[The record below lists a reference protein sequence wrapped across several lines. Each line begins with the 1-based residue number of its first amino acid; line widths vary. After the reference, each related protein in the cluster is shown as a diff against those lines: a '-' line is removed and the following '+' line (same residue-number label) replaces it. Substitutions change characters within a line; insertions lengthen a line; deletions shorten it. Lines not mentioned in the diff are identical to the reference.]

1 MITFFITFIALFLG
15 SALIS
20 IRYKQILGDAIA
32 LCTAGLILVLYVLAF
47 FRGMKFIGVLAFLFC
62 AAFGVLLF
70 RMDKAGRND
79 LVKELG
85 RTLADPTNLM
95 LILAL
100 VLVTVMT
107 LETPFTWWDDIN
119 FWSSDAKQLF
129 FMNGFPGK
137 YGNVS
142 PEFGDYPPVTSI
154 FKWLFLQLGME
165 EYRESLQFAGYF
177 ALNAL
182 FLMPLFGRIKKTGLG
197 AVVNV
202 LGFVAVMMLP
212 GVFNGIIYY
221 GTPAD
226 ITMGIIYGALLL
238 TMLEG
243 KDGSDPLLYV
253 KIAAFTAVLFLT
265 KSVGIEWAVFALI
278 FYILICKKDKKIFGA
293 AVFSGITYGSWLVFC
308 LINRRVAKLTGAGL
322 KMATSGT
329 YTAPQN
335 AADKARFFAE
345 GFLTM
350 PMHADRNLTF
360 DISVCAGVVI
370 LFAFLFVLYY
380 KKLMDISEIKK
391 VGAFLIVTGLITY
404 GIIFLAHISIFQTE
418 NQYLD
423 AYAMA
428 VSMGRYGF
436 PFLFGGYYLLMG
448 TLFSRLEEVQGK
460 KFKMI
465 AATVTFAFV
474 LLTADYAGIYKHL
487 SGYRKDV
494 SENNAYNHDMV
505 GDDGRIIVDKVLRD
519 KSLWG
524 KRVLIIRDGHT
535 YHWVHDTYIS
545 KEASPVALVYDSF
558 KAEEDSSDTMMQKI
572 ISDHASYIYVEDEDN
587 LSKELF
593 APLMSAGQE
602 FEPGE
607 IYEVNW
613 NNGGILLSK
622 KTN

>member
-1 MITFFITFIALFLG
+1 
-15 SALIS
+15 
-20 IRYKQILGDAIA
+20 
-32 LCTAGLILVLYVLAF
+32 
-47 FRGMKFIGVLAFLFC
+47 
-62 AAFGVLLF
+62 
-70 RMDKAGRND
+70 MDKAGRSD
-79 LVKELG
+79 LLKELKK
-85 RTLADPTNLM
+85 TLLDPTNVLLVAT
-95 LILAL
+95 LI
-100 VLVTVMT
+100 LVTVMT
-107 LETPFTWWDDIN
+107 SATPFTWWDDIN

-154 FKWLFLQLGME
+154 FKWLFLQLGMG

-182 FLMPLFGRIKKTGLG
+182 FLMPLFGRIKKTRLG

-202 LGFVAVMMLP
+202 LGFAVVVMLP

-226 ITMGIIYGALLL
+226 ITMGIIYGVLLL

-243 KDGSDPLLYV
+243 KDGSDSLLYV

-278 FYILICKKDKKIFGA
+278 FYILICKKDKKIFA
-293 AVFSGITYGSWLVFC
+293 AAAFSGITYGSWLIFC

-322 KMATSGT
+322 KMATSGN

-335 AADKARFFAE
+335 AADKARFFVE

-350 PMHADRNLTF
+350 PMHADRNLTL

-370 LFAFLFVLYY
+370 LFAFLFVLSY
-380 KKLMDISEIKK
+380 KKIMDASETKK
-391 VGAFLIVTGLITY
+391 VGIFLLITGIITY

-418 NQYLD
+418 DQYLD

-448 TLFSRLEEVQGK
+448 ALFSRLDEAQEK
-460 KFKMI
+460 RFKMVAVI
-465 AATVTFAFV
+465 ATFAFV

-487 SGYRKDV
+487 NGYRKDV
-494 SENNAYNHDMV
+494 SKNKAYNQDMV
-505 GDDGRIIVDKVLRD
+505 GDDGRIIVDKVLAD

-524 KRVLIIRDGHT
+524 KRVLVIRDGHT

-558 KAEEDSSDTMMQKI
+558 KAEEDNSDTMMQKI
-572 ISDHASYIYVEDEDN
+572 ISDHASYIYVEDEEK
-587 LSKELF
+587 LSEELF
-593 APLMSAGQE
+593 APLMSDGQE
-602 FEPGE
+602 FEPGI

>member
-1 MITFFITFIALFLG
+1 MITFFITFIALFVS

-20 IRYKQILGDAIA
+20 VKYKQILGDAIA
-32 LCTAGLILVLYVLAF
+32 LSTAGLILILYVLAF
-47 FRGMKFIGVLAFLFC
+47 FRGMKLIGVLAFLFC
-62 AAFGVLLF
+62 AVFVAHLF
-70 RMDKAGRND
+70 RMDKARRTA
-79 LVKELG
+79 LVKEL
-85 RTLADPTNLM
+85 RNAIVDPTCGL
-95 LILAL
+95 LIITL
-100 VLVTVMT
+100 VLVTVLTSSM
-107 LETPFTWWDDIN
+107 PFTWWDDIN

-154 FKWLFLQLGME
+154 FKWLFLQLGMG
-165 EYRESLQFAGYF
+165 EYVESLQFAGYF

-182 FLMPLFGRIKKTGLG
+182 FLMPLFGRIKKAGLG
-197 AVVNV
+197 FAANV
-202 LGFVAVMMLP
+202 LGYVVVMMLP

-226 ITMGIIYGALLL
+226 ITMGIIYGLLLL
-238 TMLEG
+238 TMFEG
-243 KDGSDPLLYV
+243 RDGRDSLLYV
-253 KIAAFTAVLFLT
+253 KIAAFTAILFLT

-278 FYILICKKDKKIFGA
+278 FYIVICKKDKKIFGA
-293 AVFSGITYGSWLVFC
+293 AAFSGIAYGSWLGFC
-308 LINRRVAKLTGAGL
+308 LINRRVAKLTGAGI

-350 PMHADRNLTF
+350 PMHADRNPTF
-360 DISVCAGVVI
+360 DISVCAGVV
-370 LFAFLFVLYY
+370 LLFVLLFALSY
-380 KKLMDISEIKK
+380 KKVMDSTESKK
-391 VGAFLIVTGLITY
+391 VGIFLLSTFVITY
-404 GIIFLAHISIFQTE
+404 GVIFLAHISIFQTE
-418 NQYLD
+418 DQYLD

-448 TLFSRLEEVQGK
+448 TLFSRLQEFHEK
-460 KFKMI
+460 RFKMT
-465 AATVTFAFV
+465 AAFVMFAFV
-474 LLTADYAGIYKHL
+474 LLTADYVGIYKHL
-487 SGYRKDV
+487 NGYRKDV
-494 SENNAYNHDMV
+494 SENKAYNHDMV
-505 GDDGRIIVDKVLRD
+505 GDDGRVIVDKVLAD
-519 KSLWG
+519 KSFWG
-524 KRVLIIRDGHT
+524 KRVLVIRDGHT

-558 KAEEDSSDTMMQKI
+558 KAEEDSADTMMQKI
-572 ISDHASYIYVEDEDN
+572 ISDHASFIYVEDKEN
-587 LSKELF
+587 VSKDLF
-593 APLMSAGQE
+593 APLMSDGQE
-602 FEPGE
+602 FEPE
-607 IYEVNW
+607 TIYEVNW